1 MTGAYSSCMP
11 WIMDLNVLFHMIKK
25 CIVLV
30 LLNLETD
37 MILFPGHNWPMLWKY
52 KA

>member
-1 MTGAYSSCMP
+1 M
-11 WIMDLNVLFHMIKK
+11 LFHMMKK

-52 KA
+52 KAKQNMPLIQCTAMTFLY